1 MPDTNPCLS
10 CGACCAHF
18 RVSFFWGEC
27 QSAGG
32 SVPDAA
38 VIAINS
44 TYVAM
49 IGTDRKPA
57 RCSALMGSIGQ
68 GVRCTMYENRSTSC
82 QEFHASW
89 EHGQHNPQCDAARAA
104 HGMLPLEPP
113 LHPDISPDQVAS

>member
-1 MPDTNPCLS
+1 MSDNNPCLT
-10 CGACCAHF
+10 CGACCAYF

-32 SVPDAA
+32 TVPDGS

-44 TYVAM
+44 TFVAM

-57 RCSALMGSIGQ
+57 RCTALLGSVGV

-82 QEFHASW
+82 QEFYASW
-89 EHGQHNPQCDAARAA
+89 EEGVHNPHCDAARAA
-104 HGMLPLEPP
+104 HGLAPLDPP
-113 LHPDISPDQVAS
+113 LQPSISPDRVA